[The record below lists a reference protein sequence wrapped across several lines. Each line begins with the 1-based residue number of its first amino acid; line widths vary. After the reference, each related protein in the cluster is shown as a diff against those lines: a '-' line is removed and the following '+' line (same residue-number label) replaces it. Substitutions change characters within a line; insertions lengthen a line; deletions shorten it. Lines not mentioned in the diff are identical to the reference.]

1 MAPLTRT
8 LFSVGAVAAMAALA
22 ACAPTSDGGAA
33 QVAAQLQIA
42 ATPTPTAAPP
52 EEPAPDAP
60 EAPDVALTTELNGK
74 SVPKM
79 GQVVTDQDGFVLY
92 RFDNDSADPS
102 ATTCEGNCARV
113 WPPAYT
119 DSTPKLSG
127 VALAKVGTVTRKDG
141 TQQLTIGGWPLYRYI
156 GDKEPGQWKGQ
167 KVGNVWFV
175 VKPDGK
181 KNLSCLPKG
190 TPKAVAPPPL
200 EEDAVESTEPPAE
213 GDDGY
218 DTGTGGY

>member
-1 MAPLTRT
+1 MAQLTRT
-8 LFSVGAVAAMAALA
+8 LFGSVAAMAALA
-22 ACAPTSDGGAA
+22 ACAPASDGGA
-33 QVAAQLQIA
+33 QVAAQVQIP
-42 ATPTPTAAPP
+42 ATASPSPAPP
-52 EEPAPDAP
+52 AESTPDAP
-60 EAPDVALTTELNGK
+60 EAPDVPLTTQLKGK
-74 SVPKM
+74 TVPKM

-102 ATTCEGNCARV
+102 ASKCDGNCARV

-119 DSTPKLSG
+119 DGTTKLSG
-127 VALAKVGTVTRKDG
+127 VALGKVGTLTRNDG
-141 TQQLTIGGWPLYRYI
+141 KQQLTIGGWPVYRYV

-190 TPKAVAPPPL
+190 TPKAVAPPPV
-200 EEDAVESTEPPAE
+200 EEEEAPAE
-213 GDDGY
+213 GQEDDGY
-218 DTGTGGY
+218 GSGGY

>member
-1 MAPLTRT
+1 MAQLTRT
-8 LFSVGAVAAMAALA
+8 LFGISAVAAMAALT
-22 ACAPTSDGGAA
+22 ACAPASDGGAQLA
-33 QVAAQLQIA
+33 GQVQIA
-42 ATPTPTAAPP
+42 APGTPTPPP
-52 EEPAPDAP
+52 VVEEAKAP
-60 EAPDVALTTELNGK
+60 ETPDVPLTTELNGK

-102 ATTCEGNCARV
+102 ASTCEGKCAAV

-119 DSTPKLSG
+119 DGSPTLSG
-127 VALAKVGTVTRKDG
+127 VALGKVGTVTRKDG
-141 TQQLTIGGWPLYRYI
+141 TQQLTIGGWPVYRYI
-156 GDKEPGQWKGQ
+156 GDEKPGQWKGQ

-190 TPKAVAPPPL
+190 TPKAVEPPAA
-200 EEDAVESTEPPAE
+200 EEPAESAESTESTE
-213 GDDGY
+213 ETEQGGTEYGY
-218 DTGTGGY
+218 